1 MVQELGQP
9 ILTTSIHDEDEVVE
23 YSTDP
28 ELIFEKYQHLVDVV
42 IDGGYGQNV
51 ASTILNCTGDEVEVI
66 REGLGN
72 VEDLF

>member
-1 MVQELGQP
+1 
-9 ILTTSIHDEDEVVE
+9 
-23 YSTDP
+23 
-28 ELIFEKYQHLVDVV
+28 
-42 IDGGYGQNV
+42 NV